1 MQEMVPSKRQEPIF
15 QWRNV
20 ILQKNRI
27 LNHTAIKTSEL
38 ARDIKLREML
48 GEDLWGRDV
57 DWGFV
62 TSVLCKGA
70 PQEENSRWRDAVN
83 LTTSNEFTY

>member
-1 MQEMVPSKRQEPIF
+1 MQEMVPSKRQKPIS
-15 QWRNV
+15 QWRSF

-48 GEDLWGRDV
+48 GEGLWGRDV
-57 DWGFV
+57 DWGV
-62 TSVLCKGA
+62 
-70 PQEENSRWRDAVN
+70 RDVCAV
-83 LTTSNEFTY
+83 